1 MALSQDRRVP
11 PATPGRGSTG
21 LVTSI
26 VRAPSAR
33 ITNLTLLLALLC
45 AFATGIGAVANGSAH
60 GRWVVVGHGV
70 AATMVIL
77 LIPWKGRVVRRGLRR
92 ARKSRWASLL
102 LSTLVV
108 TALLT
113 GLGYTTGL
121 VRSIGGVRGMWIH
134 VAAALILVPLA
145 LWHITARQKRP
156 RRADLSRR
164 LVLRTG
170 LIGAAAAG
178 LYVATSSAVRLIGL
192 PGIERRFTGS
202 YEVASFD
209 PVAMPRTIWLNDS
222 IPDVDPNRWR
232 LSVVDGD
239 GRHELTL
246 SDLSAFDT
254 SLRAV
259 LDCTS
264 GWYSEQDWTGAPVSA
279 LLRDLGSARS
289 LLVHS
294 VTGYE
299 IRFPVDEI
307 DRLLLA
313 TTAGREPLRA
323 GHGFPLRLVAP
334 GRRGFWWV
342 KWVDRIELQSTPPW
356 WQPPFP
362 LS

>member
-1 MALSQDRRVP
+1 M
-11 PATPGRGSTG
+11 
-21 LVTSI
+21 
-26 VRAPSAR
+26 
-33 ITNLTLLLALLC
+33 
-45 AFATGIGAVANGSAH
+45 
-60 GRWVVVGHGV
+60 
-70 AATMVIL
+70 
-77 LIPWKGRVVRRGLRR
+77 
-92 ARKSRWASLL
+92 
-102 LSTLVV
+102 LVV
-108 TALLT
+108 DGIADR
-113 GLGYTTGL
+113 LGYTTGL

-134 VAAALILVPLA
+134 VAVALILVPLA

-156 RRADLSRR
+156 EDRPVSPSRRADLG
-164 LVLRTG
+164 LV
-170 LIGAAAAG
+170 GAAAVG
-178 LYVATSSAVRLIGL
+178 LYVATSSAVRLVGL

-202 YEVASFD
+202 YEVGSFD
-209 PVAMPRTIWLNDS
+209 PASMPRYVWLNDS
-222 IPDVDPNRWR
+222 TPAVDPDRWR

-254 SLRAV
+254 PLRAV

-264 GWYSEQDWTGAPVSA
+264 GWYSEQDWTGAPVSPRCA
-279 LLRDLGSARS
+279 RDHLGSPRS

-307 DRLLLA
+307 GRLLLA
-313 TTAGREPLRA
+313 TAVGREPLRA

-342 KWVDRIELQSTPPW
+342 KWVDRIELQSTPPG
-356 WQPPFP
+356 QPPFP